1 MTTAF
6 DLVVKRGNVVLRD
19 EIRLL
24 DIGIRSGKIVALADS
39 IDAAN
44 GPLIDATGQ
53 YVLPGMIDVH
63 VHFNEP
69 GLGEW
74 EGFESGSAALAAG
87 GCTTYADMPLNGVP
101 PTINA
106 EAWRQKLDAAHAK
119 SVVDYVFWGGLQT
132 GNIAELEGLAACGV
146 IGFKAFMSSPGGEGD
161 NIFREADDITLYEGM
176 KKIAE
181 LGGILAL
188 HAESEPIVSKLAAD
202 KIAEGRL
209 SARDYAASRP
219 IMAELE
225 AVNRALFYAK
235 ETGCALHFVHISSPQ
250 AVEVIDLA
258 KKSGMNVTLETCP
271 HYLTLVAEDM
281 QRLGPVAK
289 CAPPLRGLEEQNRL
303 WTLLRE
309 GRIDMITSDHSP
321 CPYRLKM
328 NENENFFAAWGG
340 ISGAQSSMEL
350 MIDEGCLRR
359 GIPLT
364 QISRMLSYE
373 PAKRF
378 GLLPQKGEITLQA
391 DADLVFVDLN
401 TSYILKQE
409 DLLYRHPH
417 SPYIGRTFGCRV
429 TSTLCRGNIVYEA
442 GRGILQ
448 TGLGQWLS
456 QQHEVY
462 VQTE

>member
-1 MTTAF
+1 MSAF
-6 DLVVKRGNVVLRD
+6 DLVIKRGNVVLRD

-24 DIGIRSGKIVALADS
+24 DIGIRAGRIVALAES
-39 IDAAN
+39 IDATDV
-44 GPLIDATGQ
+44 PSIDATGQ

-69 GLGEW
+69 GLADW

-106 EAWRQKLDAAHAK
+106 KAWRQKLEAAQAK
-119 SVVDYVFWGGLQT
+119 SAVDYVFWGGLQT
-132 GNIAELEGLAACGV
+132 GNLAELEELAACGV
-146 IGFKAFMSSPGGEGD
+146 IGFKAFMSSPGGEGED
-161 NIFREADDITLYEGM
+161 IFREADDITLYEGM

-188 HAESEPIVSKLAAD
+188 HAESEPMVSKLAAG
-202 KIAEGRL
+202 KIAAGRL
-209 SARDYAASRP
+209 SAKDFADSRP
-219 IMAELE
+219 IIAELE

-250 AVEVIDLA
+250 AVEAIDLA

-321 CPYRLKM
+321 CPSRLK
-328 NENENFFAAWGG
+328 NENNGNFFAAWGG

-350 MIDEGCLRR
+350 MIHEGCLRR

-378 GLLPQKGEITLQA
+378 GLLPNKGEITLQA
-391 DADLVFVDLN
+391 DADLVVVDLN
-401 TSYILKQE
+401 KGYVLQQE

-417 SPYIGRTFGCRV
+417 SPYIGRSFDCRV
-429 TSTLCRGNIVYEA
+429 TTTLCRGSVVYEA

-456 QQHEVY
+456 PQQEVS
-462 VQTE
+462 VKAE